1 MFTEKATR
9 EKARETRA
17 LEKAASKEL
26 VTIAENKDTGPQTA
40 GPE

>member
-1 MFTEKATR
+1 MSTEEATWR
-9 EKARETRA
+9 EARATRA

-26 VTIAENKDTGPQTA
+26 VTSAENKDTGPQIA

>member
-1 MFTEKATR
+1 MSTEEATR
-9 EKARETRA
+9 EKTRATRA

-26 VTIAENKDTGPQTA
+26 VTSAENKDTGPQTA